1 MPSNSTLTIDNLS
14 VKENRMKLT
23 FKYLLPTAS
32 LLVLG
37 GCQTIYEGKFD
48 RVAGWRPGTVLEVG
62 SADQIAKAP
71 FRDCR
76 PLLSNEERSTSE
88 FAVVR
93 YSHLSHSQKAVIP
106 IAPESTWTRGDP
118 VYINV
123 LNCKISLERRSNG
136 G

>member
-1 MPSNSTLTIDNLS
+1 
-14 VKENRMKLT
+14 MKLP
-23 FKYLLPTAS
+23 FKYFLLSAS
-32 LLVLG
+32 LLILG

-48 RVAGWRPGTVLEVG
+48 RDAGWRPGTVLEVG
-62 SADQIAKAP
+62 SADQIVKAP

-76 PLLSNEERSTSE
+76 PMLSDEERRNSE

-93 YSHLSHSQKAVIP
+93 YSHLSHPQKAVIP

-123 LNCKISLERRSNG
+123 LNCRIALQRRSNG
-136 G
+136 D